1 MAVAQKEYH
10 PLTSKRRESV
20 WKILPWAGIASLL
33 LAFCCG
39 VAALVIG
46 VVSNGLPLNSWTVN
60 TSDVQPSVLL
70 STAATLANAL
80 LRIAFADGVAIQWWL
95 LAHRGASIE
104 KLFALWMHGYTTRGL
119 FMMLSKFS
127 KVTFAAFAMFLLLAD
142 GPFLQR
148 ASSVRAVSRQS
159 VQNLTIPLSSSPFV
173 YGATGIITS
182 HDGEEANIYTTAFAQ
197 VMQNY
202 NERNPIFIPEF
213 SESGTVAMTLMAPGW
228 DVQCENG
235 STPYQLM
242 SSEEFAQWN
251 KALNDNTTRYE
262 GPPQTQVMFDTTLQF
277 GTYNL
282 PTSSNM
288 VINSTFK
295 STLGINGTLSWRN
308 CALSEAII
316 RYPLEVING
325 TVTLQSMPL
334 TKNRTEYLVYR
345 QFESNTFES
354 KSPQP
359 PYNLSQTNVPSSQT
373 RPPPLEVSG

>member
-1 MAVAQKEYH
+1 
-10 PLTSKRRESV
+10 
-20 WKILPWAGIASLL
+20 
-33 LAFCCG
+33 
-39 VAALVIG
+39 
-46 VVSNGLPLNSWTVN
+46 
-60 TSDVQPSVLL
+60 
-70 STAATLANAL
+70 
-80 LRIAFADGVAIQWWL
+80 
-95 LAHRGASIE
+95 
-104 KLFALWMHGYTTRGL
+104 
-119 FMMLSKFS
+119 
-127 KVTFAAFAMFLLLAD
+127 
-142 GPFLQR
+142 
-148 ASSVRAVSRQS
+148 
-159 VQNLTIPLSSSPFV
+159 
-173 YGATGIITS
+173 
-182 HDGEEANIYTTAFAQ
+182 
-197 VMQNY
+197 MQNY